1 MKHVE
6 AQDAFS
12 ICVLA
17 DSYYHGLIGFQQ
29 DQTKAMELYN
39 RATDLGNSQ
48 AHHHLANIYHPGDM
62 KKAKFHYEAVA
73 MTGNK
78 VARYSLGVHRV

>member
-29 DQTKAMELYN
+29 D
-39 RATDLGNSQ
+39 
-48 AHHHLANIYHPGDM
+48 
-62 KKAKFHYEAVA
+62 
-73 MTGNK
+73 
-78 VARYSLGVHRV
+78 